1 MSELRKIKGI
11 FLHQVKY
18 SDSSVIA
25 KIYTD
30 EFGMQAF
37 VVRGIGKTKKNK
49 KSGLLQPLTMLDMV
63 IWYNPK
69 RDIHQVK
76 ELSAA
81 YHFKNI
87 QQKDFVK
94 SSIAVFI
101 NEMIYKSIREQEQ
114 NKALFDFLFHSI
126 KYLDLAEKG
135 YTNFHLL
142 FAIQFSKFLGFFP
155 AGGLAGSSSWFDL
168 REGRFSVAEP
178 LHGDFISPEFTG
190 SFSQLMSM
198 SYSDSAALK
207 ISNRQRRI
215 LLEHILC
222 YYAFHLQ
229 GFGEMKSHHV
239 LEAVLS

>member
-1 MSELRKIKGI
+1 MSELLKIKGI

-30 EFGMQAF
+30 QFGMQSF
-37 VVRGIGKTKKNK
+37 IVRGIGKSKKNK
-49 KSGLLQPLTMLDMV
+49 KAGLLQPLTLLDMV

-69 RDIHQVK
+69 RDIHQLK

-81 YHFKNI
+81 YHFRNI

-114 NKALFDFLFHSI
+114 NQALFDFLFNSI
-126 KYLDLAEKG
+126 KYLDLAEDD
-135 YTNFHLL
+135 YLNFHLI
-142 FAIQFSKFLGFFP
+142 FALQFSKYLGFFP
-155 AGGLAGSSSWFDL
+155 AGNFADKLSYFDL
-168 REGRFSVAEP
+168 REGRFSPAEP
-178 LHGDFISPEFTG
+178 LHADYISPEFTY
-190 SFSQLMSM
+190 SFRQLMSM
-198 SYSDSAALK
+198 SFSESVALK
-207 ISNRQRRI
+207 INNKQRRI
-215 LLEHILC
+215 LLEHILN

-229 GFGEMKSHHV
+229 GFGEMKSHHI